1 MTDPAMTSPLDLRPD
16 VLADYQDWL
25 KTIKQRIHA
34 TRMKVAL
41 AANGALISLY
51 YEIGAQIVD
60 RESHAQWGSGFIDAF
75 SHDLRKAFPE
85 IGGFS
90 SKNLRYCR
98 AFFRFYCDPAIWQQA
113 VAKLRDMPWAGS
125 ESQLSASLMEIPW
138 GHNILIFTKCSSVVE
153 AGFYINQTL
162 EQGWSRDVLAL
173 QLKSDL
179 YARTGKAVTNFSR
192 TLPLPQSD
200 LAQQTL
206 KDPYTFD
213 FMAMTLPYNERDVER
228 QLTQHITQFLL
239 ELGKGFAFIGRQYHL
254 EIAANDYYI
263 DLLFYH
269 VTLKCYVVV
278 ELKNRKFI
286 PEYAGKLNFY
296 LSAVDSLLKREDDQP
311 TIGLLLC
318 RDKNNI
324 EVEFALRDMNKPMGV
339 SEYTL
344 VETLPDNLKGAM
356 PTVEEIE
363 NDLQQLQ
370 EVVDGNS
377 NGGSQ

>member
-1 MTDPAMTSPLDLRPD
+1 MNEPSMANRRALSNAAQ
-16 VLADYQDWL
+16 ADYQDWL
-25 KTIKQRIHA
+25 KTIKQKIHA

-41 AANGALISLY
+41 AANGELIALY

-60 RESHAQWGSGFIDAF
+60 RESHAQWGTGFIDAF
-75 SHDLRKAFPE
+75 SQDLREAFPE
-85 IGGFS
+85 VGGFS
-90 SKNLRYCR
+90 SKSLRYCR

-113 VAKLRDMPWAGS
+113 VAKLQDRPWAGT
-125 ESQLSASLMEIPW
+125 EAELSALLASIPW
-138 GHNILIFTKCSSVVE
+138 GHTIQIFTKCASVAE
-153 AGFYINQTL
+153 ARFYMAQTV

-173 QLKSDL
+173 QLKSNL
-179 YARTGKAVTNFSR
+179 YARAGKAVANFSR
-192 TLPLPQSD
+192 TLPSPQSD

-213 FMAMTLPYNERDVER
+213 FMAMTAPFNERDVER

-254 EIAANDYYI
+254 EVAGNDYFI

-278 ELKNRKFI
+278 ELKNRRFI

-296 LSAVDSLLKREDDQP
+296 LSVVDTLLKRQDDQA

-339 SEYTL
+339 SEYTR
-344 VETLPDNLKGAM
+344 VEALPDSLKGAL

-370 EVVDGNS
+370 QQGLDGV
-377 NGGSQ
+377 